1 MRHTQLQ
8 LLKSLGV
15 TVWHRQPSGAD
26 TGADTPLA
34 LLVIAPSI
42 TDFMMHQTLFLKI
55 LSAMNIDAQQWQVVH
70 EPSHFEQSP
79 SSLHVWVIGDAGACE
94 DKLPAQTIYSPLL
107 ETLSHDRHA
116 KQRLWQQLKQITH
129 AR

>member
-1 MRHTQLQ
+1 MRNTQLQ

-15 TVWHRQPSGAD
+15 TVWHRQPSSAD
-26 TGADTPLA
+26 AGDDTPLA

-42 TDFMMHQTLFLKI
+42 TDFMMHQALFLKI
-55 LSAMNIDAQQWQVVH
+55 LSAMNIEAEQWHVVH
-70 EPSHFEQSP
+70 EPSHFEQYQ
-79 SSLHVWVIGDAGACE
+79 SLHVWVIGDAGASE
-94 DKLPAQTIYSPLL
+94 DKLPAQTIYSPSL